1 MKATKSLAERRV
13 FLAGIGAASTIDD
26 DYGRLAVCDG
36 KAPQA
41 RARIGPRLNLAAVVV
56 AFVVVATTIELLP
69 TLGTAPQAADA
80 QPAAATATV
89 PQTARRTAAA
99 APAAP
104 HDGDASAD
112 TRSLA
117 ERVALFPVL
126 QAEVALEAAGDDA
139 GTAGAAPRVRRR
151 I

>member
-13 FLAGIGAASTIDD
+13 YLAGIGAASAIDD

-41 RARIGPRLNLAAVVV
+41 GRRIGPRWNLAAAV
-56 AFVVVATTIELLP
+56 AAFAVVATTIELLP

-80 QPAAATATV
+80 QPAAAAATASQPT
-89 PQTARRTAAA
+89 RRAVAATT
-99 APAAP
+99 AAP

-126 QAEVALEAAGDDA
+126 QAEVALDAAGDDA
-139 GTAGAAPRVRRR
+139 RTAAAAPRVRRR

>member
-1 MKATKSLAERRV
+1 M
-13 FLAGIGAASTIDD
+13 
-26 DYGRLAVCDG
+26 
-36 KAPQA
+36 
-41 RARIGPRLNLAAVVV
+41 
-56 AFVVVATTIELLP
+56 VVATTIELLP

-80 QPAAATATV
+80 QPAVATATV
-89 PQTARRTAAA
+89 PQAARRTVTATT
-99 APAAP
+99 AAP

-139 GTAGAAPRVRRR
+139 GTAAAAPRVRRR